1 MEDISGLWWRRNI
14 NTLTTPTAAE
24 YGIAIIG
31 KQQKPVGSINA
42 GATRLTFGGARGC

>member
-1 MEDISGLWWRRNI
+1 MEDISGLRWRRHV

-31 KQQKPVGSINA
+31 TQQKPVGSINA
-42 GATRLTFGGARGC
+42 GTTH